1 MNTKINKKK
10 QSNRKRQQTRPS
22 TDVSGW
28 ARHHIKC
35 ATDSFLTLV
44 QQPISSALTWLV
56 IAIALMLP
64 ALFYIVLQAASGQ
77 ASHWQEGGQ
86 ITLYLTDETSESDGQ
101 TLASELS
108 LRPEVLKTEFIS
120 KQQAWLN
127 FRPVI
132 SENTQLQLESNPLP
146 ASVVVVPAL
155 QDQTDLEA
163 LILTLQ
169 DLPEIEDIQIDL
181 AWIAKLNSLLDIA
194 RSIVY
199 LLGIILAVAVLLIVG
214 NTIRLSVESRKSE
227 IEITKLLG
235 ATDAFVRRPFMYLGA
250 WYGLFGGIAA
260 CVFLTLISVNFQSVL
275 EPFLAGYGL
284 SAPAVWLNAGEL
296 ATLLLA
302 AIVVSLAGARI
313 ALWRHLRDT
322 DPK

>member
-1 MNTKINKKK
+1 MSNTKKT
-10 QSNRKRQQTRPS
+10 SNRKRQQVKPQ
-22 TDVSGW
+22 TDIGGW
-28 ARHHIKC
+28 ARHHLKC
-35 ATDSFLTLV
+35 ASDAFLTLV
-44 QQPISSALTWLV
+44 RQPISSALTWLV

-64 ALFYIVLQAASGQ
+64 ALFYIMLQAAASQ
-77 ASHWQEGGQ
+77 TSHWQEGGQ
-86 ITLYLTDETSESDGQ
+86 ITLYLADATSESAGT
-101 TLASELS
+101 TLANELA

-120 KQQAWLN
+120 KEQAWQS

-132 SENTQLQLESNPLP
+132 SENTELQLESNPLP
-146 ASVVVVPAL
+146 ASVVVIPTL
-155 QDQTDLEA
+155 QDQADLEA

-169 DLPEIEDIQIDL
+169 DLPEINDIQIDL
-181 AWIAKLNSLLDIA
+181 AWIARLNSLLDIA
-194 RSIVY
+194 RSTVH
-199 LLGIILAVAVLLIVG
+199 LLGIILSVAVLLIVG

-235 ATDAFVRRPFMYLGA
+235 ATDAFVRRPFLYLGA

-260 CVFLTLISVNFQSVL
+260 CVLLTLISVNFQSVL

-284 SAPAVWLNAGEL
+284 SAPAIWLNAGEL
-296 ATLLLA
+296 GTLLFASIL
-302 AIVVSLAGARI
+302 VSLAGARI

>member
-1 MNTKINKKK
+1 MNTRNKKTANK
-10 QSNRKRQQTRPS
+10 KRQQRQS
-22 TDVSGW
+22 QADLGGW
-28 ARHHIKC
+28 ARHHLKC
-35 ATDSFLTLV
+35 ATDSFLTLI

-77 ASHWQEGGQ
+77 ISHWQEGGQ
-86 ITLYLTDETSESDGQ
+86 ITLYLADDTSDSDGA
-101 TLASELS
+101 TLANELAS
-108 LRPEVLKTEFIS
+108 RPEVLKTEFIT
-120 KQQAWLN
+120 KEQAWQN

-132 SENTQLQLESNPLP
+132 SQNTELQLETNPLP
-146 ASVVVVPAL
+146 ASVVVVPTL
-155 QDQTDLEA
+155 QNQADLEA

-181 AWIAKLNSLLDIA
+181 AWIARLNSMLDIA
-194 RSIVY
+194 RSIVH
-199 LLGIILAVAVLLIVG
+199 LLGLILSVAVLLIVG

-235 ATDAFVRRPFMYLGA
+235 ATDAYVRRPFLYLGA

-260 CVFLTLISVNFQSVL
+260 CVLLTVISVNFQSVL

-284 SAPAVWLNAGEL
+284 NAPAIWLNATEL
-296 ATLLLA
+296 GMLLLA
-302 AIVVSLAGARI
+302 AVLVSLLGARI